1 MSYPSSIDT
10 GQVQPWMI
18 DQGIGTDA
26 TSASGV
32 LAANNVYLFPFE
44 LSVGVTIT
52 GMRWRMAVTVTGT
65 TDMGIYDASGNLLA
79 HTGVQTN
86 VASNVNSA
94 NFASP
99 LNLGPGRYY
108 LALCPSNATDTYF
121 RNAALG
127 AANAIVRAYQGATAG
142 TAGVL
147 PNTTGAISFIQTFP
161 DMAALVSG
169 GSA

>member
-1 MSYPSSIDT
+1 MGYPASIDT

-18 DQGIGTDA
+18 DMGAFDA
-26 TSASGV
+26 NSSSGV
-32 LAANNVYLFPFE
+32 LAANNVYLYAFE
-44 LSVGVTIT
+44 LTANVIIT

-86 VASNVNSA
+86 VASTVMTA

-99 LNLGPGRYY
+99 LVLSPGRYY
-108 LALCPSNATDTYF
+108 MALCPSNASDTYF

-127 AANAIVRAYQGATAG
+127 AGNAITRSYQGATAG

-147 PNTTGAISFIQTFP
+147 PNTTGAITFIQTFP
-161 DMAALVSG
+161 VMAALISG